1 MIRTIMGVLAG
12 LAAPS
17 TLAAGI
23 AFFEGSWD
31 EALQKAEETGQ
42 LVFVD
47 VYTEWCGPCKLM
59 DANVYPTDA
68 VGDYFNPRFVNVKL
82 DAKDEDVDGPEI
94 ADRYDIGAYPTLL
107 FLNPDGSE
115 LGRGVAG
122 LEVEQLIQLARE
134 LTGAGTSEYA
144 AMRARFDAG
153 ERDGAF
159 VQDFLKTAQIEA
171 AKLYGDFE
179 AMRSHR
185 QRMTPVFD
193 AYFETKDKKALIN
206 ATDFSV
212 IASYKSKQQRGD
224 RAVEFVIDNYDAFA
238 AVAPENALVA
248 FVLESNYYTAQALAL
263 AGDEGYL
270 KQLDMLNED
279 PLRKAAE
286 FERSLDAD
294 SSLLRKSQEELFRP
308 RFLARSGRWTELQEN
323 VEARL
328 AKPDANQA
336 RIYASAA
343 NDFLRAEEEEF
354 RQLAHEYAKRGY
366 ELDQSNPF
374 AAMSYS
380 RSLAQYDQTAEA
392 IAVLEE
398 ALGNL
403 TAETNN
409 FTDALTAQL
418 AHLKEQTSD

>member
-1 MIRTIMGVLAG
+1 MIRTTMGVLAG

-31 EALQKAEETGQ
+31 EALQEAGETGQ

-59 DANVYPTDA
+59 DANVYPKDA

-82 DAKDEDVDGPEI
+82 DAEDEDVDGPEI

-144 AMRARFDAG
+144 AMQARYEAG

-159 VQDFLKTAQIEA
+159 VQDFLRTAQIEA

-193 AYFETKDKKALIN
+193 AYFEAKDKKALIN

-224 RAVEFVIDNYDAFA
+224 SGRRVRHRQLRRLRRRRAGKRPGGVRAGVELLHRPSSCRRRRRGLPETTRYAQRRTAPQSCRVRAGAGRGQPPVAQVPGGAIQDSIPRAFRA
-238 AVAPENALVA
+238 LDRAPGGCRGPAR
-248 FVLESNYYTAQALAL
+248 QARRQPSS
-263 AGDEGYL
+263 D
-270 KQLDMLNED
+270 
-279 PLRKAAE
+279 LR
-286 FERSLDAD
+286 
-294 SSLLRKSQEELFRP
+294 LRRKRL
-308 RFLARSGRWTELQEN
+308 LARR
-323 VEARL
+323 
-328 AKPDANQA
+328 
-336 RIYASAA
+336 
-343 NDFLRAEEEEF
+343 
-354 RQLAHEYAKRGY
+354 RGGI
-366 ELDQSNPF
+366 PPT
-374 AAMSYS
+374 
-380 RSLAQYDQTAEA
+380 RP
-392 IAVLEE
+392 
-398 ALGNL
+398 
-403 TAETNN
+403 
-409 FTDALTAQL
+409 
-418 AHLKEQTSD
+418 